1 LAVLIDVLLFVGGV
15 AFGILA
21 FIAYIVMRML
31 RADGWDDSNVLNA
44 FRVLA
49 YVMIHPDELGGLQDS
64 VGEYP
69 FWYINR
75 DEFRD
80 IV

>member
-1 LAVLIDVLLFVGGV
+1 MIEALLFVGGIFTGV
-15 AFGILA
+15 CLFVG
-21 FIAYIVMRML
+21 YIVHRML
-31 RADGWDDSNVLNA
+31 KADGWDDSNVLNA

-49 YVMIHPDELGGLQDS
+49 YVMIHPDELSGLQDAA
-64 VGEYP
+64 GEYP

>member
-1 LAVLIDVLLFVGGV
+1 MSSLLLFIGGI
-15 AFGILA
+15 FTGICLL
-21 FIAYIVMRML
+21 IAYIVMRML

>member
-1 LAVLIDVLLFVGGV
+1 MSSLLLFTGGI
-15 AFGILA
+15 FTGIRL
-21 FIAYIVMRML
+21 FIGYIVMRML

-44 FRVLA
+44 FRVLS